1 MDIAMMSSEAQGLFL
16 FGWFFGPHHA
26 ACRILVPQPGKL
38 GILTTGQPEN
48 CCLPRV
54 FYLAVLL
61 SSAHG
66 YNSQGHLLIQSSYWS
81 SNDHI
86 CLPGWRQDEAERTE
100 LAFTNIVSIL
110 RDIFRNSFQDLLL
123 ISHTLKLSHT
133 AIPYVQ
139 GRLEMLP
146 FSWAHRHLK

>member
-1 MDIAMMSSEAQGLFL
+1 MMSSEAQGLFW

-66 YNSQGHLLIQSSYWS
+66 YNSQGHLLIQRSKVATGVPTITSAF
-81 SNDHI
+81 
-86 CLPGWRQDEAERTE
+86 QAEGKMKQRGQ
-100 LAFTNIVSIL
+100 N
-110 RDIFRNSFQDLLL
+110 
-123 ISHTLKLSHT
+123 
-133 AIPYVQ
+133 
-139 GRLEMLP
+139 
-146 FSWAHRHLK
+146 